1 MRKAECDQLRK
12 QLAQYILLEK
22 LGLSDNEEITKQDII
37 NALNLIDIAERFRD
51 SLNRARC
58 PPFNVR
64 TAQEYLANRL
74 NIS

>member
-12 QLAQYILLEK
+12 QIAQYILVAK
-22 LGLSDNEEITKQDII
+22 LGLPVNEEITKQDII
-37 NALNLIDIAERFRD
+37 NALNIIDIAERFSNPLSNDRD
-51 SLNRARC
+51 
-58 PPFNVR
+58 PQFNIH